1 MAEIVLRKQV
11 QGELCVQNAARASC
25 QWLAPASVPN
35 IGNNRACRK
44 VFALATVQQPDN
56 NNRQT
61 VLPHF
66 ERKAMPEQTRIFLNQ
81 TAFFNAP
88 TASVAD
94 FSPAA
99 LGKALAFHRTMP
111 GYAPTPLVGLG
122 QLAAR
127 LGVGGIYV
135 KDESHRFGLN
145 AFKVLGGAYALG
157 CHIAQR
163 LGTDIA
169 QLPFEVMTSQ
179 AVRQQLGEVVF
190 ATTTDGNHGRGV
202 AWTARQL
209 KQKAVVYM
217 PQGASPERLEAIR
230 SEGATAEILP
240 MNYDAA
246 VRHTAKLAQQHGWQ
260 VVQDTAWPGYE
271 QIPLWIMQGY
281 GTMMLEAMQQLH
293 GQPPTHIIVQ
303 AGVGSLAAAVQAYAV
318 AAYGANR
325 PKVIVAEARAAD
337 CIYRSAVQQS
347 GEAVA
352 VGGDLATVMAGLS
365 CGEASATGWQILRD
379 YSDAFASCPDYV
391 AARGMRMLAAPLPGD
406 APVVS
411 GESGA
416 VTLGLLSLLM
426 QSPALAAE
434 RKALGLDA
442 ASRVLVLSTEGDTD
456 PQSYR
461 RIVWDGAI
469 ATPEPVMAGMAGN
482 RPD

>member
-1 MAEIVLRKQV
+1 
-11 QGELCVQNAARASC
+11 
-25 QWLAPASVPN
+25 
-35 IGNNRACRK
+35 
-44 VFALATVQQPDN
+44 
-56 NNRQT
+56 
-61 VLPHF
+61 
-66 ERKAMPEQTRIFLNQ
+66 MPEQTRIFLNK

-88 TASVAD
+88 STSVAD
-94 FSPAA
+94 FSPAE

-111 GYAPTPLVGLG
+111 GYAPTPLVSLG
-122 QLAAR
+122 QLASK

-169 QLPFEVMTSQ
+169 QLPFEVMTSE
-179 AVRQQLGEVVF
+179 AVRKQLGEVVF

-217 PQGASPERLEAIR
+217 PQGASAERLNAIR

-246 VRHTAKLAQQHGWQ
+246 VRYTAELAQRHGWQ

-281 GTMMLEAMQQLH
+281 GTLMLEAMEQLH
-293 GQPPTHIIVQ
+293 ALAPAQVSQAAPQPPTHIIVQ
-303 AGVGSLAAAVQAYAV
+303 AGVGSLAAAVQAYVV

-325 PKVIVAEARAAD
+325 PKLIVAEARAAD
-337 CIYRSAVQQS
+337 CIYRSAMQQS

-352 VGGDLATVMAGLS
+352 VGGDLDTVMAGLS

-406 APVVS
+406 ASVVS

-426 QSPALAAE
+426 QSPALASE
-434 RKALGLDA
+434 RAALGLDA
-442 ASRVLVLSTEGDTD
+442 SSRVLVLSTEGDTD

-469 ATPEPVMAGMAGN
+469 ATPASVMTGMGSAKA
-482 RPD
+482 

>member
-1 MAEIVLRKQV
+1 M
-11 QGELCVQNAARASC
+11 
-25 QWLAPASVPN
+25 SVFSLK
-35 IGNNRACRK
+35 IDIA
-44 VFALATVQQPDN
+44 DN
-56 NNRQT
+56 
-61 VLPHF
+61 
-66 ERKAMPEQTRIFLNQ
+66 K
-81 TAFFNAP
+81 FFNGETSP
-88 TASVAD
+88 L
-94 FSPAA
+94 FSQSQA
-99 LGKALAFHRTMP
+99 KLARQFHQKIA
-111 GYAPTPLVGLG
+111 GYRPTPLCALDD
-122 QLAAR
+122 LAN
-127 LGVGGIYV
+127 LFGVKKILV
-135 KDESHRFGLN
+135 KDESKRFGLN
-145 AFKVLGGAYALG
+145 AFKMLGGAYA
-157 CHIAQR
+157 
-163 LGTDIA
+163 IA
-169 QLPFEVMTSQ
+169 QLLCEKYHLDIETLSFEHLKNAIGEKMT
-179 AVRQQLGEVVF
+179 F

-217 PQGASPERLEAIR
+217 PQGASAERLNAIR

-246 VRHTAKLAQQHGWQ
+246 VRYTAELAQRHGWQ

-281 GTMMLEAMQQLH
+281 GTLMLEAMEQLH
-293 GQPPTHIIVQ
+293 ALAPAQVSQAAPQPPTHIIVQ
-303 AGVGSLAAAVQAYAV
+303 AGVGSLAAAVQAYVV

-325 PKVIVAEARAAD
+325 PKLIVAEARAAD
-337 CIYRSAVQQS
+337 CIYRSAMQQS

-352 VGGDLATVMAGLS
+352 VGGDLDTVMAGLS

-406 APVVS
+406 ASVVS

-426 QSPALAAE
+426 QSPALASE
-434 RKALGLDA
+434 RAALGLDA
-442 ASRVLVLSTEGDTD
+442 SSRVLVLSTEGDTD

-469 ATPEPVMAGMAGN
+469 ATPASVMTGMGSAKA
-482 RPD
+482 